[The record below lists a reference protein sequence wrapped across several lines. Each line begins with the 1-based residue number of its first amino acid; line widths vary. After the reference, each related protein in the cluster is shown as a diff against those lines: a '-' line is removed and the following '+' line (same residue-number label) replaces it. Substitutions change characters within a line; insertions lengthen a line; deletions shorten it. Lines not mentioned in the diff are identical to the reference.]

1 KQAADE
7 GPDSMTALHTLPV
20 SAQANAYEVRV
31 TPKPESPIDA
41 REDGMSRFS
50 ELRLQIPAQANAHQ
64 VRVTP
69 EPKPTRDSR
78 SDGMAAPHASPVS
91 AQPAVIPAQAGIQAT
106 LGSRLRGSDGVSGLG
121 SRLHGSDGVS
131 GLGLPLRASDEAV
144 VASGSRC
151 GGADILQRSLSSRC
165 RA

>member
-1 KQAADE
+1 HFAAHELRRQRDCGQLLRDRRSAPDRLGKQAADE

-106 LGSRLRGSDGVSGLG
+106 
-121 SRLHGSDGVS
+121 
-131 GLGLPLRASDEAV
+131 
-144 VASGSRC
+144 
-151 GGADILQRSLSSRC
+151 
-165 RA
+165 